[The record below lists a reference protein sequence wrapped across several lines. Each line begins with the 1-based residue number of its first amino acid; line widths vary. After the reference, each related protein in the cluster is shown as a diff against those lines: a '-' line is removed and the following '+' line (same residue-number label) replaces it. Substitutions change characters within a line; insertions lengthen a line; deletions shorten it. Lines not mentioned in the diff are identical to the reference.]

1 MGQENEND
9 ENQNRHY
16 KHWDNRIKD
25 TYTKD
30 SQATLRNKL
39 SDPYVKAFRWASDRI
54 RTGGV
59 IAFVTNNSF
68 LDNLAF
74 DGMRKHL
81 AKDFNLVLHLD
92 LKGNARTSG
101 ERRRREAG
109 NIFEDQIRVGVG
121 ITLLVKNPG
130 SSKREIRIY
139 QVDDYLKS
147 KAKTAL
153 ISAFGSFSGTP
164 TKAITPD
171 EKHTWLNEQHHDD
184 FATMMPLGSK
194 TDKGETDVEALFR
207 LFSLGVAS
215 NRDAWVYNSSSTEVK
230 RSIDLTLETF
240 YQEQA
245 RFQSAEKSK
254 FAPTADGHRI
264 KWTDRLREALEDNKH
279 PKFHKEQLRRALY
292 RPFDRRWMYFDHLL
306 NQRRYQQH
314 VMLPTAD
321 SELENSLIAWNTSP
335 TSGMA
340 VLATKVIPDLHFVGD
355 SQCFSFY
362 TYDEDGTN
370 RRENITDWAL
380 AEFRA
385 HYGDKKITKWD
396 IFHAPYAVLHHPEYR
411 TRYAANL
418 KRELP
423 RIPFAPDFHAFSAA
437 GKRLMALHIDYE
449 KQPQYPLEQ
458 IEDPKAE
465 VSFRVDRM
473 KLSKDKSELRYNDFL
488 LLRGIPAAASDYRL
502 GNRSAL
508 EWVIDQYR
516 VSTDPRSGIVND
528 PNRPDDPKYILRLI
542 GQVITVSLETQR
554 TIATLPSLDLPR

>member
-1 MGQENEND
+1 ENK
-9 ENQNRHY
+9 NRKY

-30 SQATLRNKL
+30 SKATLRNKL

-121 ITLLVKNPG
+121 ITLLVKNP
-130 SSKREIRIY
+130 SSNRHEVRLY

-147 KAKTAL
+147 KAKTE
-153 ISAFGSFSGTP
+153 IICTFGSFKGTP

-171 EKHTWLNEQHHDD
+171 EKYTWLNEQHHDD
-184 FATMMPLGSK
+184 FAAMMPLGSK
-194 TDKGETDVEALFR
+194 TEKGEEDVEAMFR

-215 NRDAWVYNSSSTEVK
+215 NRDAWVYNSSKPEVRK
-230 RSIDLTLETF
+230 SIELTLETF

-245 RFQSAEKSK
+245 RFQGAEKSK
-254 FAPTADGHRI
+254 FLPTTDDRRI

-279 PKFHKEQLRRALY
+279 PQFDKGHLRQALY
-292 RPFDRRWMYFDHLL
+292 RPFDRRWMYFDHLM

-314 VMLPTAD
+314 VMLPTRE
-321 SELENSLIAWNTSP
+321 SEAENSLIAWNTSP

-340 VLATKVIPDLHFVGD
+340 VLASNVIPDLHFVGD

-362 TYDEDGTN
+362 VYDEDGTH
-370 RRENITDWAL
+370 RRENVTNWAL
-380 AEFRA
+380 AEFRP
-385 HYGDKKITKWD
+385 HYADSKITKWD
-396 IFHAPYAVLHHPEYR
+396 IFHATYAVLHHPEYR
-411 TRYAANL
+411 IRYASNL

-423 RIPFAPDFHAFSAA
+423 RIPFPPDFHAFA
-437 GKRLMALHIDYE
+437 
-449 KQPQYPLEQ
+449 
-458 IEDPKAE
+458 
-465 VSFRVDRM
+465 
-473 KLSKDKSELRYNDFL
+473 
-488 LLRGIPAAASDYRL
+488 
-502 GNRSAL
+502 
-508 EWVIDQYR
+508 
-516 VSTDPRSGIVND
+516 
-528 PNRPDDPKYILRLI
+528 
-542 GQVITVSLETQR
+542 
-554 TIATLPSLDLPR
+554 